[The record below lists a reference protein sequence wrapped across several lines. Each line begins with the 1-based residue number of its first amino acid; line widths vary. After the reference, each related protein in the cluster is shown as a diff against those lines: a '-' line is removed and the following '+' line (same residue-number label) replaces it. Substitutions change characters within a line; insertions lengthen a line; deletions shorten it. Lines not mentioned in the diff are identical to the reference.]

1 MPDIFE
7 KWGIRNGRATEI
19 PEQARIFRN
28 SWAAESKNA
37 ESAILDDVFFDRQPR
52 KAVFLNL
59 TFVPSWGEQYFE
71 AERALNVAADTLV
84 RTGKYGVRET
94 PSFSPKPDF
103 LIDETGWTPYIWINA
118 AVARAGEETWNA
130 AVSAAK
136 EELRTLE
143 EVKKADGP
151 DSIRAIAIRDQLRK
165 RGLTPS
171 FSTGRLAPSEG
182 EIAVNDLLRRM
193 GIK

>member
-1 MPDIFE
+1 MLDICK
-7 KWGIRNGRATEI
+7 KWGIKNAPEI

-28 SWAAESKNA
+28 SWAAEGKNA

-59 TFVPSWGEQYFE
+59 TFIPTWGEQYFE

-103 LIDETGWTPYIWINA
+103 LIDESGWTPYIWINA
-118 AVARAGEETWNA
+118 AAARAGEKEWDA
-130 AVSAAK
+130 AVAAAR

-165 RGLTPS
+165 RGLSPS
-171 FSTGRLAPSEG
+171 FNTGRLTPTEG
-182 EIAVNDLLRRM
+182 ESAVNDLLRRLS
-193 GIK
+193 IR